1 MAADQGKEVFAIPGS
16 IHSTQARG
24 CHALIKQGA
33 KLVECAQDVLEEL
46 HLHSAS
52 TAPAKSEPI
61 YGHPSHADEVLLDAL
76 GFDPVGLD
84 ALISRTGLDTPT
96 LQAQLMALELK
107 HQVARLPGGLFQR
120 VTLV

>member
-1 MAADQGKEVFAIPGS
+1 VFAIPGS

-46 HLHSAS
+46 KL
-52 TAPAKSEPI
+52 TPTGDPATGEQDAHCAIEGDPSDSET
-61 YGHPSHADEVLLDAL
+61 SLLNAL
-76 GFDPVGLD
+76 GFDPSSLD

-96 LQAQLMALELK
+96 LQAQLMALEL
-107 HQVARLPGGLFQR
+107 QNRVARLPGGLFQR
-120 VTLV
+120 VSLA